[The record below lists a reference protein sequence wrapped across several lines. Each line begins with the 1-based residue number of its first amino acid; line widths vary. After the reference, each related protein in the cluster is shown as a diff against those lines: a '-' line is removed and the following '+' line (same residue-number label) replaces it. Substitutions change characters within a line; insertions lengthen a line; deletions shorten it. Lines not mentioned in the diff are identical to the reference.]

1 MSRRKRKRIHSHQ
14 LSPAQRAF
22 VRAFAAETA
31 LASRQLVEEAVR
43 NALPEALS
51 AAGDADGLGKP
62 HTRRQRRRALRDM
75 RGRFLG
81 WE

>member
-1 MSRRKRKRIHSHQ
+1 MSRKRRKRIHSHQ
-14 LSPAQRAF
+14 LSPTQRAF
-22 VRAFAAETA
+22 VRAFADETA
-31 LASRQLVEEAVR
+31 LASRRLVEEAVR

-51 AAGDADGLGKP
+51 AVGDADGLGKP
-62 HTRRQRRRALRDM
+62 QARRQRRRALRDM